1 MRGHDDHLRDRLAA
15 IASAAMPRGERLP
28 GAGEAVADRMID
40 LLRTFPPSLRAGYL
54 GALGALDAAAML
66 RGARAFGR
74 LDRAA
79 RLALL
84 GSLRAGPY
92 PERLALRGLLHPLK
106 TLHCEAPE
114 IQAILG
120 VRREPPPLRV
130 PPPRGH
136 HTTAAELTDDPIE
149 CDVVVIGSGAG
160 GAVVA
165 WSLARQ
171 GLAVALVEEGELH
184 TRDRF
189 TGSAFELQRLLWRD
203 AGLTGSIGNVVIP
216 IPIGRGV
223 GGTTLINSGTCLR
236 PPPRIQARWRRE
248 LGIDLGADHLDPYLD
263 RVSTILGVSEPDPAH
278 LGPIPSLIAEGCDA
292 LGWKGHR
299 ALPRNAPGC
308 EGRGM
313 CVFGCPTDAKR
324 STNVSFVPMALAA
337 GAHLF
342 TGLTAE
348 RVVISGG
355 RATGIVG
362 RASTGRAVEIR
373 ARAVVVACGA
383 LLSPLLLERS
393 GAGHRSGELGKTLT
407 IHPVVASWGLFD
419 RPIEGWR
426 GVPQSYLIDE
436 HHDEGILFQG
446 AFAPLEICGPLFTEV
461 GPRWTRIIE
470 QFDRLACFGFMIED
484 STTGRVR
491 AGPGGRPIV
500 TYSLTEHDVA
510 RMRRGVGLL
519 ARVYFAAGARRVMPV
534 VHGFDDLT
542 SEGDVGRLLR
552 ARVRASDFDVTAYHP
567 LGTCRMGRDP
577 SRSVI
582 GLDHRVHDVGGLY
595 VTDGAAVPTSV
606 GVNPQLTIMA
616 MALRAS
622 EHITRA
628 LGERGT

>member
-1 MRGHDDHLRDRLAA
+1 M
-15 IASAAMPRGERLP
+15 
-28 GAGEAVADRMID
+28 
-40 LLRTFPPSLRAGYL
+40 
-54 GALGALDAAAML
+54 
-66 RGARAFGR
+66 
-74 LDRAA
+74 
-79 RLALL
+79 
-84 GSLRAGPY
+84 
-92 PERLALRGLLHPLK
+92 
-106 TLHCEAPE
+106 
-114 IQAILG
+114 
-120 VRREPPPLRV
+120 
-130 PPPRGH
+130 
-136 HTTAAELTDDPIE
+136 
-149 CDVVVIGSGAG
+149 
-160 GAVVA
+160 
-165 WSLARQ
+165 
-171 GLAVALVEEGELH
+171 
-184 TRDRF
+184 
-189 TGSAFELQRLLWRD
+189 
-203 AGLTGSIGNVVIP
+203 
-216 IPIGRGV
+216 
-223 GGTTLINSGTCLR
+223 
-236 PPPRIQARWRRE
+236 
-248 LGIDLGADHLDPYLD
+248 
-263 RVSTILGVSEPDPAH
+263 
-278 LGPIPSLIAEGCDA
+278 
-292 LGWKGHR
+292 
-299 ALPRNAPGC
+299 
-308 EGRGM
+308 
-313 CVFGCPTDAKR
+313 
-324 STNVSFVPMALAA
+324 
-337 GAHLF
+337 
-342 TGLTAE
+342 
-348 RVVISGG
+348 
-355 RATGIVG
+355 
-362 RASTGRAVEIR
+362 
-373 ARAVVVACGA
+373 
-383 LLSPLLLERS
+383 
-393 GAGHRSGELGKTLT
+393 
-407 IHPVVASWGLFD
+407 
-419 RPIEGWR
+419 
-426 GVPQSYLIDE
+426 PQSYLIDE